1 MRPYLKT
8 VVIYGGI
15 FSTIAGIYELYN
27 SICEKNTKAL
37 VPRIAIQMTAGFIY
51 GSSLYLWQ
59 LPALYGVFLI
69 GRGFYAKTIG

>member
-69 GRGFYAKTIG
+69 GLCFYAKTIG